1 MIVTAVQVQVVRLQV
16 QVNENHR
23 NTMKRETIQNVA
35 GPDQMVIERKSRLA
49 AEIVLPHEIEAIDG
63 HTEEADRV
71 RERTDAAV
79 VVETD
84 Q

>member
-1 MIVTAVQVQVVRLQV
+1 
-16 QVNENHR
+16 
-23 NTMKRETIQNVA
+23 MKRETIQNVA

-63 HTEEADRV
+63 HTEEADRI